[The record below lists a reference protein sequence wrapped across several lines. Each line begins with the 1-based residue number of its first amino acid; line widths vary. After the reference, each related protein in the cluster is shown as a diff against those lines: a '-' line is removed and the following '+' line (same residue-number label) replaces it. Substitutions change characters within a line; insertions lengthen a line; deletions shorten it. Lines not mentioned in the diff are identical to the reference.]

1 MKYHTI
7 PSLRQKVTM
16 SVQCNYPSNYQ
27 SLSHS
32 FESIREI
39 FAKDDHSIHKARNEL
54 KIIELDDVK
63 TVVKSFKVPHLLNR
77 IAYTYFRKS
86 KAYKSYHNA
95 LRLEELGIS
104 TPKPIAKIEFFES
117 GLLGESFFI
126 SECFE
131 YDFTIRT
138 PLLEPLNDREAIFT
152 AFAAYTYDLH
162 QKGVWH
168 LDYSPGNILI
178 KLTDE
183 GYRFSIVDINR
194 MEFRPISPLEGCEN
208 FNKLWASDEEL
219 EIMGREYA
227 RLSGF
232 NVAVTIAEMKK
243 YNNANKKTKNFKK
256 RLKNL
261 LKGDFSTL
269 S

>member
-1 MKYHTI
+1 MKI
-7 PSLRQKVTM
+7 SLTTGIQYTHL
-16 SVQCNYPSNYQ
+16 SN
-27 SLSHS
+27 S
-32 FESIREI
+32 FESIQKI
-39 FAKDDHSIHKARNEL
+39 FAGDTHSIHKARNEL
-54 KIIELDDVK
+54 KIIELDGIK

-77 IAYTYFRKS
+77 IVYTYFRKS

-104 TPKPIAKIEFFES
+104 TPKPIALIEFFEA

-126 SECFE
+126 AEYFE

-138 PLLEPLNDREAIFT
+138 PLLEPLEDREAIFK
-152 AFAAYTYDLH
+152 AFAAYTYNLH

-178 KLTDE
+178 KRAEE
-183 GYRFSIVDINR
+183 GYHFSIVDINR
-194 MEFRPISPLEGCEN
+194 MEFRPITALEGCEN

-227 RLSGF
+227 CLSGF
-232 NVAVTIAEMKK
+232 NVAATITEMKK
-243 YNNANKKTKNFKK
+243 HNDANKRVKNFKK

-261 LKGDFSTL
+261 LKGNFSTPA
-269 S
+269 

>member
-1 MKYHTI
+1 
-7 PSLRQKVTM
+7 M
-16 SVQCNYPSNYQ
+16 SVQCDYSSNYE
-27 SLSHS
+27 SLIHS
-32 FESIREI
+32 FESIQAI
-39 FAKDDHSIHKARNEL
+39 FAGDNHSIHKARNEL
-54 KIIELDDVK
+54 KIIELDGIS

-77 IAYTYFRKS
+77 IVYTYFRKS

-95 LRLEELGIS
+95 LRLRELNIS
-104 TPKPIAKIEFFES
+104 TPNPIAQIEFFES

-126 SECFE
+126 AEYFA

-138 PLLEPLNDREAIFT
+138 PLLEPLEDRESIFK

-178 KLTDE
+178 KRTDK
-183 GYRFSIVDINR
+183 GYLFSIVDINR

-243 YNNANKKTKNFKK
+243 YNDANKRTKNFKK

-261 LKGDFSTL
+261 LKGNFSTPA
-269 S
+269 

>member
-1 MKYHTI
+1 MC
-7 PSLRQKVTM
+7 
-16 SVQCNYPSNYQ
+16 VQCEYPSNYQ
-27 SLSHS
+27 SLIHS
-32 FESIREI
+32 FESIREV
-39 FAKDDHSIHKARNEL
+39 FTGDDHSIHKARNEL
-54 KIIELDDVK
+54 KIIELGGIK

-77 IAYTYFRKS
+77 IVYTYFRKS

-95 LRLEELGIS
+95 LHLEELEVS
-104 TPKPIAKIEFFES
+104 TPKPIALIEFFEA

-126 SECFE
+126 AEYFE

-138 PLLEPLNDREAIFT
+138 PLLEPLEDREAIFK

-178 KLTDE
+178 KRME
-183 GYRFSIVDINR
+183 KGYQFSIVDINR
-194 MEFRPISPLEGCEN
+194 MEFRPITPFEGCEN

-243 YNNANKKTKNFKK
+243 HNDANKRIKNFKK

-261 LKGDFSTL
+261 LKGNFSTPV
-269 S
+269 

>member
-1 MKYHTI
+1 
-7 PSLRQKVTM
+7 M
-16 SVQCNYPSNYQ
+16 SVQCFYPSDYQ
-27 SLSHS
+27 SLKPS
-32 FESIREI
+32 FEAIRKI
-39 FAKDDHSIHKARNEL
+39 FAGDDHSIHKARNEL
-54 KIIELDDVK
+54 KIIELDGIK
-63 TVVKSFKVPHLLNR
+63 TVVKSFKIPHVLNR
-77 IAYTYFRKS
+77 IVYTYFRKS

-104 TPKPIAKIEFFES
+104 TPKPIALIEFFES

-126 SECFE
+126 AECFE

-138 PLLEPLNDREAIFT
+138 PLLEPLEDRDAIFK

-178 KLTDE
+178 KRTDK
-183 GYRFSIVDINR
+183 GYQFSIVDINR
-194 MEFRPISPLEGCEN
+194 MEFRPITALEGCEN

-243 YNNANKKTKNFKK
+243 HNNVNKRVKNFKK

-261 LKGDFSTL
+261 LKGDFSPPA
-269 S
+269 

>member
-1 MKYHTI
+1 MNI
-7 PSLRQKVTM
+7 EFQPSYDSLQK
-16 SVQCNYPSNYQ
+16 
-27 SLSHS
+27 S
-32 FESIREI
+32 FNNIREI
-39 FAKDDHSIHKARNEL
+39 FAGDDHSIHKARNEL
-54 KIIELDDVK
+54 KIIELDGIK

-77 IAYTYFRKS
+77 IVYTYFRKS

-95 LRLEELGIS
+95 LRLEELGVS
-104 TPKPIAKIEFFES
+104 TPKPIALIEFYES

-126 SECFE
+126 AEYFA

-138 PLLEPLNDREAIFT
+138 PLLEPLEDRESIFT
-152 AFAAYTYDLH
+152 AFAAYTYNLH
-162 QKGVWH
+162 KCGVWH

-178 KLTDE
+178 KRTNS
-183 GYRFSIVDINR
+183 GYLFSIVDINR
-194 MEFRPISPLEGCEN
+194 MEFRPISALEGCEN

-219 EIMGREYA
+219 DIMGREYA

-243 YNNANKKTKNFKK
+243 HNNANKKTKNFKK

-261 LKGDFSTL
+261 LKSDFSTPA
-269 S
+269 

>member
-1 MKYHTI
+1 
-7 PSLRQKVTM
+7 M
-16 SVQCNYPSNYQ
+16 SVQCEYPSNYQ
-27 SLSHS
+27 SLIHS
-32 FESIREI
+32 FKSIREI
-39 FAKDDHSIHKARNEL
+39 FAEDNHSIHKARNEL
-54 KIIELDDVK
+54 KIIELDGLK
-63 TVVKSFKVPHLLNR
+63 TVIKSFKVPHLLNR
-77 IAYTYFRKS
+77 IVYTYFRKS

-95 LRLEELGIS
+95 LYLQELGVS
-104 TPKPIAKIEFFES
+104 TPKPIALIEFYEA

-126 SECFE
+126 AEYFE

-138 PLLEPLNDREAIFT
+138 PLLKPLEDREAIFK

-178 KLTDE
+178 KRTDK
-183 GYRFSIVDINR
+183 GYQFSIVDINR
-194 MEFRPISPLEGCEN
+194 MAFRPVSVLEGCEN

-243 YNNANKKTKNFKK
+243 HNNANKKTKNFKK

-261 LKGDFSTL
+261 LKGDFSIPA
-269 S
+269 

>member
-1 MKYHTI
+1 MKI
-7 PSLRQKVTM
+7 SLTTPLQYT
-16 SVQCNYPSNYQ
+16 Y
-27 SLSHS
+27 LSSS

-39 FAKDDHSIHKARNEL
+39 FAGDDHSIHKARNEL
-54 KIIELDDVK
+54 KIITLGYIK
-63 TVVKSFKVPHLLNR
+63 TVVKSFKIPHLLNR
-77 IAYTYFRKS
+77 VVYTFFRKS

-95 LRLEELGIS
+95 LRLQELGVS
-104 TPKPIAKIEFFES
+104 TPSPIALIEFYES

-126 SECFE
+126 AEFFD

-138 PLLEPLNDREAIFT
+138 PLLEPMEDREAIFV
-152 AFAAYTYDLH
+152 AFAAYTYGLH

-178 KLTDE
+178 KRTE
-183 GYRFSIVDINR
+183 SGYHFSIVDINR
-194 MEFRPISPLEGCEN
+194 MKFRSVSPLEGCEN

-232 NVAVTIAEMKK
+232 NVAVVIAEMKRH
-243 YNNANKKTKNFKK
+243 NDANKRVKNFKK
-256 RLKNL
+256 RLKQV
-261 LKGDFSTL
+261 LKGNFSTPV
-269 S
+269 

>member
-1 MKYHTI
+1 MKI
-7 PSLRQKVTM
+7 SLTTPLQ
-16 SVQCNYPSNYQ
+16 YAHLSN
-27 SLSHS
+27 S
-32 FESIREI
+32 FEGIREI
-39 FAKDDHSIHKARNEL
+39 FSGDTHSIHKARNEL
-54 KIIELDDVK
+54 KIIELGGIK

-77 IAYTYFRKS
+77 IVYTYFRKS

-95 LRLEELGIS
+95 LRLETLEIS
-104 TPKPIAKIEFFES
+104 TPKPIALIEFYEAGF
-117 GLLGESFFI
+117 LGESFFI
-126 SECFE
+126 AEYFE

-138 PLLEPLNDREAIFT
+138 PLLEPLEDRDAIFK

-178 KLTDE
+178 KRHNE
-183 GYRFSIVDINR
+183 SYQFSIVDINR
-194 MEFRPISPLEGCEN
+194 MDFRPISALEGCEN
-208 FNKLWASDEEL
+208 FNKLWASDGEI

-243 YNNANKKTKNFKK
+243 HNDANKSIKNFKK
-256 RLKNL
+256 GLKNL
-261 LKGDFSTL
+261 LKGNFSTL